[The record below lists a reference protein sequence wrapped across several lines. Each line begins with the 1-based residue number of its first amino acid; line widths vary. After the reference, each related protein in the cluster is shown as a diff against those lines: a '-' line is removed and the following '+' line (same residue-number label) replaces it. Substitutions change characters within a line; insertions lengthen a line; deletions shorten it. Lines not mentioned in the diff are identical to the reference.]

1 MEDVSFETADGR
13 CYNLNGQCLTN
24 PMKELCIKKGRA
36 GMMLVRPSTDQNIFV
51 FFYKECLLFRFFL
64 LSLHRKVT
72 SFRGVA
78 FEVFIICFCDIVIN
92 LHRHFTIV
100 NRIKTP
106 KAYSIEDINWWQK
119 S

>member
-78 FEVFIICFCDIVIN
+78 FEVFIICYWMSVQMMRDIRQSERLFGR
-92 LHRHFTIV
+92 LHTFVR
-100 NRIKTP
+100 
-106 KAYSIEDINWWQK
+106 
-119 S
+119 